1 MWQEMHSSF
10 LPFPVCKV
18 IKMTTL
24 YHLKKIAGIWIL
36 KNEIQPHV
44 IDYDMLGL
52 ANKTLNG

>member
-1 MWQEMHSSF
+1 MHSSF

-44 IDYDMLGL
+44 LDYDMLGL